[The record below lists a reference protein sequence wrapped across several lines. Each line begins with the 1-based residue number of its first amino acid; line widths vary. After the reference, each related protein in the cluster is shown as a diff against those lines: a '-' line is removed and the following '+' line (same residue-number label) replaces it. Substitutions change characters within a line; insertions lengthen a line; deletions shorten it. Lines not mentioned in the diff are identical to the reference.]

1 MQKLCINC
9 RNAFW
14 GGQYCPNCFGG
25 GNVELLDLA
34 LPENQKYLS
43 EMKIDV
49 RPKYF
54 ARTSMMLVMFGS
66 IMSLPIGIFIFLRG
80 ISGSGNITLWGCITL
95 SIIAGITWG
104 SIKLAN
110 WIFGK
115 QMKEVPKEKD
125 AQYD

>member
-1 MQKLCINC
+1 MQKFCINC

-14 GGQYCPNCFGG
+14 GGQHCPNCFGG

-34 LPENQKYLS
+34 LPENQKYLP
-43 EMKIDV
+43 EMQIDV

-54 ARTSMMLVMFGS
+54 ARTAMMLVIFGS
-66 IMSLPIGIFIFLRG
+66 IMSLPVGVFIFFRG
-80 ISGSGNITLWGCITL
+80 MSESGNVGLWAAIGLGT
-95 SIIAGITWG
+95 IIGITWG

-115 QMKEVPKEKD
+115 QMAEVPKEKG

>member
-1 MQKLCINC
+1 MQKYCINC

-34 LPENQKYLS
+34 LPENQKYIP

-54 ARTSMMLVMFGS
+54 ARTAMMLTLFGS
-66 IMSLPIGIFIFLRG
+66 VIALPIGMFVFIRG
-80 ISGSGNITLWGCITL
+80 MSSSDNIKFWGGLALGTVFV
-95 SIIAGITWG
+95 IAFSSWKMAGW
-104 SIKLAN
+104 L
-110 WIFGK
+110 FEK
-115 QMKEVPKEKD
+115 QMKDVSEDKD

>member
-1 MQKLCINC
+1 MQKFCINC

-34 LPENQKYLS
+34 LPENQKYLP

-54 ARTSMMLVMFGS
+54 ARTAMMLVIFGS
-66 IMSLPIGIFIFLRG
+66 IMSLPIGAFIFLRG
-80 ISGSGNITLWGCITL
+80 MSESGNVALWA
-95 SIIAGITWG
+95 SIGLGTIIGITWG

-115 QMKEVPKEKD
+115 QMSEVPKEKG